1 MSRVPRWLAELP
13 ASLRWTILGAAA
25 ILAAVVIG
33 SGVWTWLERREA
45 AAQRALGAVL
55 TTAHQ
60 AVQSGNA
67 SELEAAATAL
77 RKFLDEHPRS
87 RAVAQG
93 WYVLGDV
100 EFRRRQWDA
109 AVAAFGEAG
118 RRDARSLGALS
129 RLGEGYALEAKGE
142 PARALEAY
150 ERGLS
155 GRQASDFLYG
165 DLLLANRAGMGSYFE
180 VRLPARTP
188 GGLALANAALDLLGD
203 LERQLTVYRDDSELS
218 RLNATA
224 HLGPVPVEVR
234 RPPGSYPIVVRKEGY
249 EPYEANVTLR
259 AGADT
264 TLRARLS
271 PERVPITKRWWFWTG
286 AAVVV
291 SGGILATY
299 ALTREAPPPEPYD
312 GGNTGWVVEP
322 R

>member
-1 MSRVPRWLAELP
+1 VSRVPRWLAELP

-155 GRQASDFLYG
+155 DRQASDFLYG
-165 DLLLANRAGMGSYFE
+165 DLLLAKARAHELAKDSAAAIATYQRYLKDLPSAQRTDE
-180 VRLPARTP
+180 VRIR
-188 GGLALANAALDLLGD
+188 LALLG
-203 LERQLTVYRDDSELS
+203 SS
-218 RLNATA
+218 
-224 HLGPVPVEVR
+224 
-234 RPPGSYPIVVRKEGY
+234 GS
-249 EPYEANVTLR
+249 
-259 AGADT
+259 
-264 TLRARLS
+264 
-271 PERVPITKRWWFWTG
+271 
-286 AAVVV
+286 
-291 SGGILATY
+291 
-299 ALTREAPPPEPYD
+299 
-312 GGNTGWVVEP
+312 
-322 R
+322 